1 MFLKRLL
8 TLEAVVT
15 LVLSLFA
22 VAAYSGDVRS
32 APGAHESHQRPGQD
46 RSAVAMI
53 TINVELT
60 DTGFVPES
68 VRIPVGREIQLVVRN
83 RGARE
88 HHYHIVGLQ
97 PTDLLWLSKEDPAD
111 TPPDVHA
118 AHHGAELVP
127 YHICKSGICPAGIA
141 VHAHAAPGDIDVIIF
156 TATKTGTFVVRCPLH
171 PELKGKVVVF

>member
-22 VAAYSGDVRS
+22 GAAYSGDVRS
-32 APGAHESHQRPGQD
+32 TRGARENHQHPRQD
-46 RSAVAMI
+46 PSPVAMI
-53 TINVELT
+53 TVNVELT
-60 DTGFVPES
+60 DTGFVPDS
-68 VRIPVGREIQLVVRN
+68 VSIPVGRGIQLVVRN

-97 PTDLLWLSKEDPAD
+97 PTDLLWLSKEDPSD

-118 AHHGAELVP
+118 THHGAELVP

-156 TATKTGTFVVRCPLH
+156 TATKTGTFVVECPLH